1 MKTYHELF
9 SELKYWNNYQ
19 PKNFS
24 SSILKQ
30 CKLSDTKNLIL
41 QSQKWYQSSL
51 TNSPKKLKNV
61 AK

>member
-9 SELKYWNNYQ
+9 SELEYWDNYQ

-30 CKLSDTKNLIL
+30 CKLSDTKNQIL
-41 QSQKWYQSSL
+41 QQIDVSSNKEAIL
-51 TNSPKKLKNV
+51 KILNSSH
-61 AK
+61 

>member
-9 SELKYWNNYQ
+9 SELEYWDNYQ

-30 CKLSDTKNLIL
+30 GKLNDTKNQIL
-41 QSQKWYQSSL
+41 QQIDFISNKEAILKILNSSH
-51 TNSPKKLKNV
+51 
-61 AK
+61 

>member
-9 SELKYWNNYQ
+9 SELEYWDNYQ

-30 CKLSDTKNLIL
+30 CRLSNSKNQIL
-41 QSQKWYQSSL
+41 QQIDLINNKEDILKILNSSH
-51 TNSPKKLKNV
+51 
-61 AK
+61 